1 MPESLLP
8 PREINPSIPRK
19 LEQVI
24 LSAMALHPD
33 GRPDDMLALTDIHL
47 RERAVNLSIN
57 GDRFSQAKDL
67 FRSPTD
73 RVFLGVVMALALL
86 AIVTSFL

>member
-1 MPESLLP
+1 
-8 PREINPSIPRK
+8 
-19 LEQVI
+19 
-24 LSAMALHPD
+24 MALHPD
-33 GRPDDMLALTDIHL
+33 GRPDDMLDLQEIHL
-47 RERAVNLSIN
+47 RERPVDFTIN

-73 RVFLGVVMALALL
+73 RFFLGLALTLALL